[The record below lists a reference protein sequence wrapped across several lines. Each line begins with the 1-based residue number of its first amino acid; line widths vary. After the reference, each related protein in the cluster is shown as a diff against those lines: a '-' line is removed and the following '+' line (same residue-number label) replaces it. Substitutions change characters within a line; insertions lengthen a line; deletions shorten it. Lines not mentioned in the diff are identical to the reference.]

1 MRRIQASHIDLPT
14 PISNSKL
21 QHRRHHPAK
30 VGHIVPCAWV
40 NHLKPPKKWIT
51 KMSSPAHVHGTARHG
66 ITIPIS
72 NPNISLEYRVHQ
84 KLGQWYPTHHTVG
97 CGEVWLWKQVKHKC
111 RWWMRYLRVYTN
123 AYDVLAQISSQYSHI
138 WQSLPNH
145 MCRLSPPTMVH
156 PGGCM

>member
-1 MRRIQASHIDLPT
+1 MRRIQASHIDLP
-14 PISNSKL
+14 ISNLQFHL

-30 VGHIVPCAWV
+30 SWTYSTLRMGEPP
-40 NHLKPPKKWIT
+40 KPPKKWMT
-51 KMSSPAHVHGTARHG
+51 KMSSPAHVHGTAGHG

-156 PGGCM
+156 LRGCM